1 MLYRERIFMEE
12 KDRKLMRMLGV
23 LSTVGLTL
31 VFATVIGLF
40 IGLKLDKWLGTSP
53 WFTAVFVLFGII
65 AGFRNLFV
73 YARRSQKTLDEE
85 EKEDKKEHD

>member
-1 MLYRERIFMEE
+1 MDE
-12 KDRKLMRMLGV
+12 KDRKFIRLIGV

-40 IGLKLDKWLGTSP
+40 IGIKVDKWLDTSP
-53 WFTAVFVLFGII
+53 WFTAIFLFIGIA

-73 YARRSQKTLDEE
+73 YSKRSQQTF
-85 EKEDKKEHD
+85 DKDDKNDKDNP